1 MCYKLVLPTAT
12 KTEEEEEQMKSKKLS
27 QKISQVHQVHW
38 NYPSS
43 LTFLSA
49 LTKLLSA
56 SVSFQSESS
65 LVTWPNTARW
75 FAKMDISAS
84 VQKQQGHWSASAIKH
99 ELAMPWKWTISAFF
113 YKTCTVQIMLY
124 VENNAWQSAFLF
136 KCHLSF
142 FTNKLFKYFIFI
154 LEFIFSLYYFCL
166 FIYTH
171 CLSSHINV
179 LWVRFLFIL
188 TSWSYDSYSF
198 LGYNYKVIS

>member
-113 YKTCTVQIMLY
+113 YKTCLRFRSCYMWRIMHGNQLFFL
-124 VENNAWQSAFLF
+124 SA
-136 KCHLSF
+136 
-142 FTNKLFKYFIFI
+142 
-154 LEFIFSLYYFCL
+154 
-166 FIYTH
+166 IY
-171 CLSSHINV
+171 
-179 LWVRFLFIL
+179 RFLQINYLNIL
-188 TSWSYDSYSF
+188 YLY
-198 LGYNYKVIS
+198 